1 MVTFS
6 FSQEKHSRIKI
17 NHPDQHTANT
27 VASQGIDL
35 NCGAKHEGGA
45 ISLDLSAKEINKL
58 RANNISFT
66 VEIDDLQ
73 KFYSEKAKRDLP
85 KAKAE
90 LKNAQSRAAAQSNNY
105 KSSISNIVT
114 NNIIQ
119 YTGCDEIDF
128 VEPQNFNLG
137 NWAGCLTYREV
148 QNELDDMYTYSQT
161 NSLDIVSVKANASS
175 TGQKTWGNPANTI
188 TNNGL
193 TYSGQGTAS
202 SFENE
207 DDRDGKTFWQPETI
221 YYIRITGDQ
230 SSTPE
235 GSKPQILFTSMIHS
249 REVSALMNNMYFMWY
264 LVENYDTDPAIK
276 ELVDNNELYFV
287 PVVNPD
293 GLKWNEHLDA
303 RQDGLVDDGSYFQRK
318 NLRPNTGG
326 TGNTSENRGVDLN
339 RNFDYYWGLNDIG
352 SSGLSTNNGAN
363 GTYRGPAPESEPET
377 QIMVDFITTRNI
389 KSAVWNH
396 SYANS
401 VPHPY
406 GGEPTDSSGREDE
419 FYRWHEEM
427 TRYNR
432 YLYGATIFYES
443 NGIPDDW
450 MMGGD
455 VDNNGSTGSG
465 QAIIATT
472 PEHGGEGF
480 WPTPSTII
488 PIAKRSMRI
497 SLATAYYGGKY
508 AKLHDLTQSNLTN
521 LTENIEFGIE
531 RIGQTASDFTVTV
544 TPVSSN
550 ITSISSP
557 VTETGMP
564 VLSQRTV
571 SFSLNL
577 DPSITTNQEI
587 QYNVKLSN
595 DDGIIYEAN
604 YKKYYQPTLL
614 FDHDPDATGLTGW
627 TQSNGWINT
636 TSDAYSGSNA
646 ISTGTYNNNV
656 TKTLTTTN
664 SYDFT
669 NSEEVLIQFYS
680 KWDIE
685 RNYDFVEVLGSPD
698 GGSSW
703 VSLCGNYTKP
713 NATSATTSHDNKSSS
728 YANFQANSSG
738 QVYDGDRMDNWVME
752 EFTIDASNYASLI
765 NSNNVKIRF
774 NFRTDALNVNEN
786 YSTTNDG
793 FFIDDF
799 KIISVNV
806 ACQTTVPTNITF
818 SNISA
823 FSAQVDWFEVSSA
836 TYDLRYR
843 ETGSG
848 ASGWTTVTNL
858 TTNSYTITGLSAET
872 EYDVRVRTRCE
883 TNTSSYSTIE
893 NFTTP
898 ASVPCTGSAVSSFPY
913 SESFE
918 ADFGLWTNNT
928 SGDDIDWTR
937 NSGTTPTNTTNN
949 PDITG
954 PSGASDGTFYI
965 YTEASGEG
973 TGYPNKVAYI
983 TSPCFELDGY
993 ENSQF
998 SFDYHMFGATMG
1010 NLYVEVS
1017 TDNFATFNTV
1027 FTQIGQPNSQTTANS
1042 NPWLTE
1048 TVDLSAYN
1056 GQTIKL
1062 RFHGITGSSFRS
1074 DISVDNINFTADV
1087 ATSAPPVASC
1097 QNITVQLDNT
1107 GNATIIATDVDNGST
1122 DDVAITNYSIDI
1134 DTFDC
1139 SNIGTPV
1146 NVTLTVT
1153 DAESQTDSCTATVT
1167 VVDQV
1172 NPEFVN
1178 VPGDQSFTCGNNN
1191 PTWTDPTATDNCDT
1205 TLTVVRTDSTGLNSG
1220 DTFPNGTTTI
1230 SYSVTDDSGNTETA
1244 SFNVN
1249 IIADSE
1255 NPTAVCQNISIQLDN
1270 TGNATITASQINNGS
1285 SDNCGI
1291 ASISASKTSF
1301 TCTDE
1306 GTNNV
1311 ILTVTD
1317 ANGNS
1322 DTCTA
1327 VVTVTLQDEPAAVN
1341 CWDNYTYNYTS
1352 CSWENQGTQPTE
1364 PTATNCWDDYQFDT
1378 TSCSWVNQGSQPTEP
1393 TATNCWDDYQFDTTS
1408 CTWVNQGSQ
1417 PTEPTA
1423 TNCWDDYQ
1431 FDTTSC
1437 TWVNQGSQP
1446 TEPTATNCWDDYQFD
1461 TTSCSWVN
1469 QGSQPTEPTATNCWD
1484 DYQFDTTSC
1493 SWVNQGS
1500 QPTEPTATNCW
1511 DDYQFDTTS
1520 CTWVNQGSQPTEPT
1534 ATNCWDDYQF
1544 DTTSCSW
1551 VNQGSQPTE
1560 PTATNCWDDYQ
1571 FDTTSCSWVNQGSQ
1585 PTEPTAT
1592 NCWDDYQFD
1601 TTSCTW
1607 VNQGSQPTEPTATNC
1622 WDDYQFDTTSC
1633 SWVNQGSQP
1642 TEPTATNCW
1651 DDYQFDTTSCT
1662 WVNQGSQPTEPTAT
1676 NCWDDYQFD
1685 TTSCS
1690 WVNQGSQPTEPTATN
1705 CWDDY
1710 QFDTTSCSW
1719 VNQGSQPTEPTAT
1732 NCWDDYQFDTT
1743 SCSWVNQ
1750 GSQPTEPA
1758 TECYETAT
1766 FNNNT
1771 CMWEVEATSSTTS
1784 YYADTDGDGFGDEN
1798 NSVDDCSQPA
1808 GYVNNNTDCDD
1819 TNSNIN
1825 PDATEIPQNGI
1836 DEDCNGTDETTLG
1849 TDTFITEEINISPN
1863 PFRSNINIA
1872 LPLNFSNEKLTVI
1885 IYDLNGRIIH
1895 KQIGKPNSSGK
1906 LIVTGLEQLDQAP
1919 YFLRISNSRNSI
1931 LHTQKL
1937 IKF

>member
-1 MVTFS
+1 MKKITLLCVALFMVAFS
-6 FSQEKHSRIKI
+6 FSQEKYSRIKI
-17 NHPDQHTANT
+17 NHANQHIANT
-27 VASQGIDL
+27 IALQGIDL
-35 NCGAKHEGGA
+35 NCGAKHEGEA
-45 ISLDLSAKEINKL
+45 ISLDLSAKEINNL
-58 RANNISFT
+58 RANNVSFT

-73 KFYSEKAKRDLP
+73 KFYSEKAKIDLP

-202 SFENE
+202 SFENQP
-207 DDRDGKTFWQPETI
+207 DRDGKTFWDPETI

-230 SSTPE
+230 STTPE
-235 GSKPQILFTSMIHS
+235 GTKPQILFTSMIHS

-264 LVENYDTDPAIK
+264 LVENYATDPAIK

-303 RQDGLVDDGSYFQRK
+303 RLDGLVDDGSYYQRK

-326 TGNTSENRGVDLN
+326 TGNTSDNRGVDLN
-339 RNFDYYWGLNDIG
+339 RNFDYYWGYNNIG
-352 SSGLSTNNGAN
+352 SSGTQTS

-377 QIMVDFITTRNI
+377 QIMVDFINTRNI

-396 SYANS
+396 SFANS

-419 FYRWHEEM
+419 YYKWHEEM

-443 NGIPDDW
+443 NGLPDDW
-450 MMGGD
+450 MMGG
-455 VDNNGSTGSG
+455 VPDNNNSTGSG

-508 AKLHDLTQSNLTN
+508 AKLHDLTQSNITSLSEN
-521 LTENIEFGIE
+521 LEFGIE

-544 TPVSSN
+544 TPISPN
-550 ITSISSP
+550 IASISSP

-577 DPSITTNQEI
+577 NSGITPNEEI

-627 TQSNGWINT
+627 TQSNGWTNT

-646 ISTGTYNNNV
+646 LSTGTYSNNI

-664 SYDFT
+664 SFDFT
-669 NSEEVLIQFYS
+669 NSEEVLIQFYT

-685 RNYDFVEVLGSPD
+685 RNYDFVEVLASPD
-698 GGSSW
+698 GGSNW
-703 VSLCGNYTKP
+703 LPLCGNYTKP

-728 YANFQANSSG
+728 GDNPNFQANSSG

-752 EFTIDASNYASLI
+752 EFTIDASNYASLL
-765 NSNNVKIRF
+765 NSNNVRIRF
-774 NFRTDALNVNEN
+774 NFRTDNRNVNEN

-806 ACQTTVPTNITF
+806 ACQTTVPTNLAV

-823 FSAQVDWFEVSSA
+823 FSAQVDWFEVTSA

-848 ASGWTTVTNL
+848 AAGWTTVTNL
-858 TTNSYTITGLSAET
+858 STNSYTITGLSADT
-872 EYDVRVRTRCE
+872 DYDVRVRTRCE
-883 TNTSSYSTIE
+883 TNTSSYSAIE

-898 ASVPCTGSAVSSFPY
+898 AAVPCTGTPVVSFPY

-918 ADFGLWTNNT
+918 SNFGLWTNNT

-954 PSGASDGTFYI
+954 PSGASNGTFYI

-1048 TVDLSAYN
+1048 TIDLSDYD

-1062 RFHGITGSSFRS
+1062 RFHGITGSGFRS

-1087 ATSAPPVASC
+1087 ATSSPPVAAC

-1107 GNATIIATDVDNGST
+1107 GNATIIATDIDNGST
-1122 DDVAITNYSIDI
+1122 DDVAITNYAIDI

-1146 NVTLTVT
+1146 TVTLTVT
-1153 DAESQTDSCTATVT
+1153 DAESQTDTCTATVT

-1178 VPGDQSFTCGNNN
+1178 VPSDQSFTCGNNN

-1205 TLTVVRTDSTGLNSG
+1205 TLTVVRTDATGLNSG
-1220 DTFPNGTTTI
+1220 DTFPSGNTTI
-1230 SYSVTDDSGNTETA
+1230 SYSVTDNNGNTETA

-1249 IIADSE
+1249 IIADNE
-1255 NPTAVCQNISIQLDN
+1255 NPTAVCQNISVQLDN

-1301 TCTDE
+1301 TCEDE
-1306 GTNNV
+1306 GPNN
-1311 ILTVTD
+1311 ITLTVTD

-1327 VVTVTLQDEPAAVN
+1327 VVTITLQDEPATVN
-1341 CWDNYTYNYTS
+1341 CWDNYTYNYTN
-1352 CSWENQGTQPTE
+1352 CSWENTGTQDPE
-1364 PTATNCWDDYQFDT
+1364 PTAVNCWDNYQFNDST
-1378 TSCSWVNQGSQPTEP
+1378 CQWENTGTQDPEP
-1393 TATNCWDDYQFDTTS
+1393 TAVNCWDNYQFNDSTCQWENIGT
-1408 CTWVNQGSQ
+1408 QD
-1417 PTEPTA
+1417 PEPTA
-1423 TNCWDDYQ
+1423 VNCWDNYQ
-1431 FDTTSC
+1431 FNDSTCQWENIGT
-1437 TWVNQGSQP
+1437 QDP
-1446 TEPTATNCWDDYQFD
+1446 EPTAVNCWDNYQFND
-1461 TTSCSWVN
+1461 STCQWENTGT
-1469 QGSQPTEPTATNCWD
+1469 QDPEPTAVNCWD
-1484 DYQFDTTSC
+1484 NYQFNDSTCQWENTGT
-1493 SWVNQGS
+1493 QD
-1500 QPTEPTATNCW
+1500 PEPTAVNCW
-1511 DDYQFDTTS
+1511 DNYQFNDSTCQWENIGT
-1520 CTWVNQGSQPTEPT
+1520 QDPEPT
-1534 ATNCWDDYQF
+1534 AVNCWDNYQF
-1544 DTTSCSW
+1544 NDSTCQWENTGT
-1551 VNQGSQPTE
+1551 QDPE
-1560 PTATNCWDDYQ
+1560 PTAVNCWDNYQ
-1571 FDTTSCSWVNQGSQ
+1571 FNDSTCQWENTGTQD
-1585 PTEPTAT
+1585 PEPTAV
-1592 NCWDDYQFD
+1592 NCWDNYQFND
-1601 TTSCTW
+1601 STCQWENTGT
-1607 VNQGSQPTEPTATNC
+1607 QDPEPTAVNC
-1622 WDDYQFDTTSC
+1622 WDNYQFNDSTCQWENTGTQDS
-1633 SWVNQGSQP
+1633 
-1642 TEPTATNCW
+1642 
-1651 DDYQFDTTSCT
+1651 
-1662 WVNQGSQPTEPTAT
+1662 
-1676 NCWDDYQFD
+1676 
-1685 TTSCS
+1685 
-1690 WVNQGSQPTEPTATN
+1690 
-1705 CWDDY
+1705 
-1710 QFDTTSCSW
+1710 
-1719 VNQGSQPTEPTAT
+1719 
-1732 NCWDDYQFDTT
+1732 
-1743 SCSWVNQ
+1743 
-1750 GSQPTEPA
+1750 EPA

-1766 FNNNT
+1766 FNDTTCTWEITNNGT
-1771 CMWEVEATSSTTS
+1771 AIT
-1784 YYADTDGDGFGDEN
+1784 YYADTDDDGYGDAN
-1798 NSVDDCSQPA
+1798 NSIQDCTQPM
-1808 GYVNNNTDCDD
+1808 GYVTNDSDCDD
-1819 TNSNIN
+1819 SNNLIN
-1825 PDATEIPQNGI
+1825 PEATEIPQNGI
-1836 DEDCNGTDETTLG
+1836 DEDCDGYDEETLG
-1849 TDTFITEEINISPN
+1849 STEFENENISISPN
-1863 PFRSNINIA
+1863 PFNSTINIL
-1872 LPLNFSNEKLTVI
+1872 LPLNYNNEIITVT
-1885 IYDLNGRIIH
+1885 IYDLNGRVVYT
-1895 KQIGKPNSSGK
+1895 KTTTPSLRK
-1906 LIVTGLEQLDQAP
+1906 LTINGLERLDQAP
-1919 YFLRISNSRNSI
+1919 YFLRLSNSKNLI
-1931 LHTQKL
+1931 IHTQKM